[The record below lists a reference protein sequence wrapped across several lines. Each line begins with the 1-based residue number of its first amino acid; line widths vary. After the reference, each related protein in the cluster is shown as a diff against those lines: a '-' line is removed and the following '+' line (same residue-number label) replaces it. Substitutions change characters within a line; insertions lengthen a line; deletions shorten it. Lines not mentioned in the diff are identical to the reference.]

1 MAMAET
7 STPSG
12 ECLNARL
19 NAAVKLTSTW
29 KDRHS
34 RRKPFASWMKRLAN
48 LKHSSSDSPSSR
60 TPGKR
65 GNKGKGQNGLKNNPY
80 PLSGTIAR
88 IGSPHSYNDT
98 VSYTESS
105 MQNPEQGLSQQS
117 LRASVSEHNILGN
130 SAKSTAPTLST
141 NGDTTRSETGYSK
154 SGTMA
159 TGHGGV
165 TGGGEGSTFS
175 SPAPSVRSLTTTLTT
190 VQSTAPS
197 TQIYGAYNNQAHN
210 GSSVPH
216 VNSSQNN
223 NANQQ
228 VHFSHQFPPSP
239 ASAVPPHLAPNGL
252 PTTYSSATANS
263 LLTDNASILT
273 LASSSK
279 RRRRNSLDT
288 NASVRALA
296 PSSVFG
302 GSRESLPLS
311 VLSANVGEASNASV
325 SNVPGVLGR
334 QSLGG
339 LANAERISVYSVS
352 GTTPLIAGGDR
363 GSLIASKQGDNG
375 SIRSGIHGHTRND
388 STTGS
393 TTGITPPT
401 SVLPTTSSN
410 NTTTTTT
417 PAGSTNAAMPGRI
430 SRRSSTWGEISGEG
444 EEDAPEQQGPVDGDD
459 KISFSKEI
467 SSLEGKENER
477 GPETLTGF
485 V

>member
-7 STPSG
+7 SNPS
-12 ECLNARL
+12 
-19 NAAVKLTSTW
+19 
-29 KDRHS
+29 DRHS
-34 RRKPFASWMKRLAN
+34 RRKPFTSWVKRLTN
-48 LKHSSSDSPSSR
+48 RKHSSPDPPSNR
-60 TPGKR
+60 TPGKLSH
-65 GNKGKGQNGLKNNPY
+65 KGKRQQNGAKNNPY
-80 PLSGTIAR
+80 PLSGNPGR
-88 IGSPHSYNDT
+88 LGSAHSYNDT
-98 VSYTESS
+98 VSYDESS
-105 MQNPEQGLSQQS
+105 TQNPEQASSQQS
-117 LRASVSEHNILGN
+117 LRNSVSEHNIQGN

-154 SGTMA
+154 AGTMA
-159 TGHGGV
+159 TGHGGT

-239 ASAVPPHLAPNGL
+239 ASAVPPHLAPNGP

-311 VLSANVGEASNASV
+311 VLSANVGEASNTSV

-339 LANAERISVYSVS
+339 LASAERISVYSSS
-352 GTTPLIAGGDR
+352 GAAPLIAGGDR

-375 SIRSGIHGHTRND
+375 SIRSGMHSHTRND

-393 TTGITPPT
+393 TTGVTPPT
-401 SVLPTTSSN
+401 SAFPTSNNNNTTTSTA
-410 NTTTTTT
+410 TTTTTT
-417 PAGSTNAAMPGRI
+417 PTGSTVMPGRI

-444 EEDAPEQQGPVDGDD
+444 EEDTPPQTEQEGGPAEGDD
-459 KISFSKEI
+459 HKMETTSASKETP
-467 SSLEGKENER
+467 SSEGKEKEKDLA
-477 GPETLTGF
+477 EF